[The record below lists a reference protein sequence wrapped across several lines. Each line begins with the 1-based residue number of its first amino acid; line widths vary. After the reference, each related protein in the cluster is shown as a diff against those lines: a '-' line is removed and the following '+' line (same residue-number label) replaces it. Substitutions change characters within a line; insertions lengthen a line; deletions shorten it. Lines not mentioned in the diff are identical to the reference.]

1 MKKQYFLLLG
11 LAVLLTGCFFPMRMT
26 RVIGSGEVI
35 TQSRRVSNFSVV
47 ELSGVGTLIITQGDS
62 EALEITAEKNIMP
75 YLESAINGKKLE
87 LGLQDFVS
95 IDPRAEIIYHLMVT
109 DLERVETSGLGNV
122 EIGNLETEKFDLKI
136 SGSGNVQIDALQTD
150 RFKLEVSGL
159 GNIEIAGRINEQRI
173 DLSGAGNY
181 DAGDLYSEDASVDIS
196 GTGRATVWA
205 ENKLDVE
212 MSGMGSL
219 QYYGSPTLS
228 TKMSGAGSIKS
239 LGEKEID

>member
-1 MKKQYFLLLG
+1 MKKQILLFFG
-11 LAVLLTGCFFPMRMT
+11 MAVILTGCFFPMRMT

-35 TQSRRVSNFSVV
+35 TESRRINNFSAV

-62 EALEITAEKNIMP
+62 PALEITAEKNIMP
-75 YLESAINGKKLE
+75 YLQSTVRGNNLE

-95 IDPRAEIIYHLMVT
+95 VDPRAEIIYRLTVT
-109 DLERVETSGLGNV
+109 NLERIETSGLGNI
-122 EIGNLETEKFDLKI
+122 EIGSLETEKLDLKI
-136 SGSGNVQIDALQTD
+136 SGSGNARVGELIAD

-159 GNIEIAGRINEQRI
+159 GNVEIAGRVRDQRV

-205 ENKLDVE
+205 EKNLTVE

-219 QYYGSPTLS
+219 QYYGSPILS
-228 TKMSGAGSIKS
+228 TEMSGAGSIQS
-239 LGEKEID
+239 LGEK